1 MLIPWPKTSLAT
13 VAIPGLLYASHPLV
27 TEPVF
32 HCSMLIVCCPT
43 LGHRTSFSLFQ
54 AHCMLLIPWWQ
65 SQFFTVPRSLYAAHP
80 LVTEPVF
87 HCSRLIAWCSL
98 HVPRTK
104 HHCHHSMITE
114 LICHLHIVPGYYDL
128 LLHAGGLL
136 LLEAP
141 QVDSPQESKDRFQEL
156 KMDWHSSQPSLV
168 FTSGGSISLP
178 WYQHLYPSESGR
190 LIRFF
195 WISLCC
201 QLNRQKHFAH
211 QQREFLENNRLEKT
225 VANLLVHSC
234 FWESGCV
241 RKHAQF
247 QCWW

>member
-1 MLIPWPKTSLAT
+1 MLIPWPKTLLAT
-13 VAIPGLLYASHPLV
+13 VAIPGSYAAHPLV

-32 HCSMLIVCCPT
+32 HCSRLTVCCSS

-54 AHCMLLIPWWQ
+54 AHCMLLIPW
-65 SQFFTVPRSLYAAHP
+65 SHNQFFTVPCSLYAAHP
-80 LVTEPVF
+80 LVTEPIF

-114 LICHLHIVPGYYDL
+114 LICHFHIVPGYYDL

-141 QVDSPQESKDRFQEL
+141 QVDGPQESKDRFQEL

-178 WYQHLYPSESGR
+178 WYQHVYPSESGR

-201 QLNRQKHFAH
+201 VSSTDKNILHTSKGNSLRTTDWKRQW
-211 QQREFLENNRLEKT
+211 QT
-225 VANLLVHSC
+225 C
-234 FWESGCV
+234 
-241 RKHAQF
+241 
-247 QCWW
+247 

>member
-13 VAIPGLLYASHPLV
+13 VAIPGLLYASHPLI

-32 HCSMLIVCCPT
+32 HCSMLIVCCPS
-43 LGHRTSFSLFQ
+43 LDHRTSFSLFQ
-54 AHCMLLIPWWQ
+54 AHCMLLIPW
-65 SQFFTVPRSLYAAHP
+65 SQNQF
-80 LVTEPVF
+80 F
-87 HCSRLIAWCSL
+87 HCSTLIAWCSL
-98 HVPRTK
+98 HVPRMK

-168 FTSGGSISLP
+168 FTSGGGPFHYHDTNICILQKVGGSSDSSGSVCVVSAQQTKTFCTPAKGIP
-178 WYQHLYPSESGR
+178 WEQQTGKDSG
-190 LIRFF
+190 
-195 WISLCC
+195 
-201 QLNRQKHFAH
+201 K
-211 QQREFLENNRLEKT
+211 
-225 VANLLVHSC
+225 LVS
-234 FWESGCV
+234 
-241 RKHAQF
+241 A
-247 QCWW
+247 